1 MNMKR
6 SVLIFGISGFVG
18 RYLADEFYTNGYE
31 VCGSDLFRGEMLPE
45 YVDFYECDLLDS
57 ERVSELITE
66 TKPTHIVN
74 LAAVSSVGLSWKIPQ
89 KTVAVNVGGTL
100 NILEA
105 AKKCETFPKILLIGS
120 SEEYEISDKPLSE
133 ASPLNA
139 NNPYGISKMMQ
150 EQFSEIY
157 IKRFGMKIYR
167 VRSFNHTG
175 VGQPASFVIPSWCR
189 QAAEISKSG
198 RSGIIKVG
206 NLDVR
211 RDFTDVRDIV
221 RAYRTVIESDSCEQV
236 YNIGSGKAVLLR
248 DMLDHIISLSEQPVE
263 IQTDSELFRPA
274 DNPFICC
281 DNSLIRRQLG
291 WKTEYDIFDTVKE
304 IFYSF

>member
-89 KTVAVNVGGTL
+89 KTVAVNVEGTL

-198 RSGIIKVG
+198 RSGIIRVG

-211 RDFTDVRDIV
+211 RDFTDVKDIV

>member
-1 MNMKR
+1 MN
-6 SVLIFGISGFVG
+6 
-18 RYLADEFYTNGYE
+18 
-31 VCGSDLFRGEMLPE
+31 
-45 YVDFYECDLLDS
+45 S

-89 KTVAVNVGGTL
+89 KTVAVNVEGTL

-221 RAYRTVIESDSCEQV
+221 RAYRTVIESDNCEQV

>member
-6 SVLIFGISGFVG
+6 SVLIFGVSGFVG

-31 VCGSDLFRGEMLPE
+31 VCGNDLLRGEMLPE

-57 ERVSELITE
+57 ERVSELIAE

-105 AKKCETFPKILLIGS
+105 AKKCEAVPKILLIGS

-167 VRSFNHTG
+167 VRAFNHTG
-175 VGQPASFVIPSWCR
+175 VGQPASFVIPS
-189 QAAEISKSG
+189 
-198 RSGIIKVG
+198 
-206 NLDVR
+206 
-211 RDFTDVRDIV
+211 
-221 RAYRTVIESDSCEQV
+221 
-236 YNIGSGKAVLLR
+236 
-248 DMLDHIISLSEQPVE
+248 
-263 IQTDSELFRPA
+263 
-274 DNPFICC
+274 
-281 DNSLIRRQLG
+281 
-291 WKTEYDIFDTVKE
+291 
-304 IFYSF
+304 

>member
-45 YVDFYECDLLDS
+45 YVDFYECDLLNS

-89 KTVAVNVGGTL
+89 KTVAVNVEGTL

-167 VRSFNHTG
+167 VRAFNHTG
-175 VGQPASFVIPSWCR
+175 VGQPANFVIPSWCR

-198 RSGIIKVG
+198 RSGIIRVG

-221 RAYRTVIESDSCEQV
+221 RAYRTVIESDNCEQV
-236 YNIGSGKAVLLR
+236 YNIGSGKAVPLR